1 MKLKLLMGASGYG
14 KTYKLYDMIIKDAA
28 GNYEDANRRYIVV
41 VPEQSSMQAQKDI
54 VRMHPNGGMFNI
66 DVLTFGRMCYR
77 IFDELGIS
85 PARSIDDTGK
95 NLVIRKIMDSV
106 KDELKIIK
114 AGRNQGFVSE
124 VKSMV
129 SELKQYGVK
138 PDGLEEIAGKIEA
151 GDRLK
156 QKLIDISRIYKAFEE
171 YINGRYTTVEDRPE
185 TMLSVMERSGF
196 FKGAD
201 VVFDGFTGFT
211 PVQYRIIEQI
221 MKVARQVTITVT
233 LPEDEPYNVIYG
245 DEDLF
250 AMSKTMISKAVRIAE
265 ECGAGIEYARI
276 EPDYDK
282 FRFAKSDALG
292 FLERNIFRYNGKK
305 FDKPTEDIRFARP
318 DNPTDELVCTASDIL
333 RQVREKG
340 LRFRDIAIVVGDMEM
355 YADDA
360 VRIFTESG
368 IPFFV
373 DAKRSIMGNPLVEY
387 VRSAIEIITS
397 NYSYES
403 IFRFLKNGLCDIADD
418 DVDIAENYVIAY
430 GIRGYKAW
438 SENFVRRYPGKEKN
452 MTTVNAVRKL
462 LVDKINILKD
472 AFSDKEASAG
482 KYVRAIYE
490 FMEQENLYDK
500 MENFAADMEEAA
512 GTDMYMRARADG
524 YRQVYAGVLGLLDQM
539 YALMGD
545 EKISVQDLAQIIDA
559 GFEEIKVGI
568 IPPSVDCVTLGDI
581 ERTRLEHVKM
591 LYILGVNEGVIP
603 KLSTSKGVLSDNERK
618 ILGDNKVE
626 LSPTPREKIFIQN
639 FYLYLNMTE
648 PECGLYLMSHRFD
661 NAGKECRVSRVYT
674 MVESM
679 YPGVKAENVR
689 SAMAHITSAE
699 AGRHMITDSTD
710 MLMYYMMHEPYKK
723 EIDRLVGVFAA
734 EEEPDSLTRKASE
747 ELYAQLKTGSISRI
761 EKYAG
766 CAFEH
771 FAGYGL
777 ELEERRMYELSAAD
791 MGVVFHR
798 AIEIISVRLKSE
810 GRNFADLTDEEIY
823 TVAET
828 AVMDASVDFSQS
840 YFSDNST
847 NAYIKKRIIDMTA
860 RTVWA
865 LGRQL
870 KSGIFK
876 PVEFEEDFYRKEGDV
891 LIKGKIDRV
900 DIAEEKDKI
909 HVKVID
915 YKSGKNEF
923 SADKLYVGLKLQLML
938 YLDAMLKKAAGK
950 YPDKQIIAAGAFYNH
965 IDNPIIAGERD
976 RSAEKYE
983 KALLESMRPGGV
995 VSVESVYLMD
1005 DWDEG
1010 KSLCT
1015 PASKRYGKLALGRN
1029 VFTDRQLRCLADY
1042 AAGKLAGLEH
1052 EIREGNV
1059 KAEPY
1064 EGECDYCPYGGICH
1078 MGSDM
1083 PKTRQVPKI
1092 SGREDMWQQFGY
1104 REED

>member
-282 FRFAKSDALG
+282 FRFAKSEALG

-318 DNPTDELVCTASDIL
+318 DNPADELVCTASDIL

-418 DVDIAENYVIAY
+418 DVDIAENYVMCMECGCHSVTIDFH
-430 GIRGYKAW
+430 
-438 SENFVRRYPGKEKN
+438 SEDER
-452 MTTVNAVRKL
+452 L
-462 LVDKINILKD
+462 
-472 AFSDKEASAG
+472 
-482 KYVRAIYE
+482 
-490 FMEQENLYDK
+490 
-500 MENFAADMEEAA
+500 EAA
-512 GTDMYMRARADG
+512 KKT
-524 YRQVYAGVLGLLDQM
+524 V
-539 YALMGD
+539 
-545 EKISVQDLAQIIDA
+545 
-559 GFEEIKVGI
+559 
-568 IPPSVDCVTLGDI
+568 
-581 ERTRLEHVKM
+581 M
-591 LYILGVNEGVIP
+591 LWN
-603 KLSTSKGVLSDNERK
+603 
-618 ILGDNKVE
+618 
-626 LSPTPREKIFIQN
+626 
-639 FYLYLNMTE
+639 
-648 PECGLYLMSHRFD
+648 
-661 NAGKECRVSRVYT
+661 
-674 MVESM
+674 
-679 YPGVKAENVR
+679 
-689 SAMAHITSAE
+689 
-699 AGRHMITDSTD
+699 
-710 MLMYYMMHEPYKK
+710 
-723 EIDRLVGVFAA
+723 
-734 EEEPDSLTRKASE
+734 
-747 ELYAQLKTGSISRI
+747 TG
-761 EKYAG
+761 
-766 CAFEH
+766 
-771 FAGYGL
+771 
-777 ELEERRMYELSAAD
+777 
-791 MGVVFHR
+791 
-798 AIEIISVRLKSE
+798 
-810 GRNFADLTDEEIY
+810 
-823 TVAET
+823 
-828 AVMDASVDFSQS
+828 
-840 YFSDNST
+840 
-847 NAYIKKRIIDMTA
+847 
-860 RTVWA
+860 
-865 LGRQL
+865 
-870 KSGIFK
+870 
-876 PVEFEEDFYRKEGDV
+876 
-891 LIKGKIDRV
+891 
-900 DIAEEKDKI
+900 
-909 HVKVID
+909 KVI
-915 YKSGKNEF
+915 S
-923 SADKLYVGLKLQLML
+923 SS
-938 YLDAMLKKAAGK
+938 
-950 YPDKQIIAAGAFYNH
+950 P
-965 IDNPIIAGERD
+965 GE
-976 RSAEKYE
+976 
-983 KALLESMRPGGV
+983 
-995 VSVESVYLMD
+995 
-1005 DWDEG
+1005 
-1010 KSLCT
+1010 
-1015 PASKRYGKLALGRN
+1015 
-1029 VFTDRQLRCLADY
+1029 
-1042 AAGKLAGLEH
+1042 
-1052 EIREGNV
+1052 
-1059 KAEPY
+1059 
-1064 EGECDYCPYGGICH
+1064 
-1078 MGSDM
+1078 
-1083 PKTRQVPKI
+1083 
-1092 SGREDMWQQFGY
+1092 
-1104 REED
+1104 